1 MTAQPASD
9 EAATVLAFI
18 AELERVFR
26 CRVLA
31 SDITVRVDEEQR
43 RQAGRDEK

>member
-1 MTAQPASD
+1 MTDKPAD
-9 EAATVLAFI
+9 AEAARVLAFI

-31 SDITVRVDEEQR
+31 SDITVWVDAER
-43 RQAGRDEK
+43 RQAVRDEK

>member
-1 MTAQPASD
+1 VTDRLATA
-9 EAATVLAFI
+9 EAARVLAFI

-31 SDITVRVDEEQR
+31 SDITVRVYGDR
-43 RQAGRDEK
+43 RQAVRDEK